1 MTATNL
7 HDIQQWMMTVLMTPS
22 NLQDGLT
29 AANQTFHTH
38 ENHLIA
44 QAAGADR
51 FTRLSIYK
59 NSYLLRLQQCLEADY
74 PALLNLMGEELF
86 QFFSSAYIWRYPSRS
101 TTLYDLGK
109 DFPDFLRQTQS
120 SLRDSAE
127 HQYLLPIELAYLERK
142 RTETLR
148 AKDFDDS
155 APPPTIIGFSPI
167 SPTYSAIIL
176 SPCLRLVKSSYP
188 LKTFI
193 EAIDAGESSPEL
205 PPVKDNYLAIT
216 RKHYRAIMQDIEA
229 WQYYFMLSLQE
240 GNKLDDSVQFAALNT
255 QQDPEDI
262 RQELIFWL
270 PLAADMGFIRQTP
283 NS

>member
-1 MTATNL
+1 MSATNL

-74 PALLNLMGEELF
+74 PALLNLMGAELF

-120 SLRDSAE
+120 SLGDSAE

-155 APPPTIIGFSPI
+155 APPSTIIGFSPI
-167 SPTYSAIIL
+167 SPTYSAITL

-205 PPVKDNYLAIT
+205 PAVKDSYLAIT

-229 WQYYFMLSLQE
+229 WQYYFMLSLQQ